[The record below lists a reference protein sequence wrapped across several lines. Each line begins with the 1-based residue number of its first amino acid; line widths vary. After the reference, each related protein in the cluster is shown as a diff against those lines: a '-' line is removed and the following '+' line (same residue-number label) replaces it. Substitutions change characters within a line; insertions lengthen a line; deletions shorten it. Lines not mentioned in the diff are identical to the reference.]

1 MITNERQYIV
11 ATAQAER
18 FREALARLKDA
29 PPSARVH
36 PRIRQAEI
44 DGLRSQIDDLR
55 RELDAYKKLKT
66 GNVTVLRH
74 TGLPSIAH
82 ALIRARIAEGWK
94 QEDLA
99 ARLGVKAQQVQRYEA
114 TEYQTASLA
123 RLHQVADVLGLE
135 WEHVVTRRK
144 KGKIASRSRRAERSE
159 VK

>member
-82 ALIRARIAEGWK
+82 ALIR
-94 QEDLA
+94 
-99 ARLGVKAQQVQRYEA
+99 VKAQQVQRYEA